1 MVHGPDAEPEQRTVD
16 RHLQVL
22 SPVTNGVCIS
32 EQNAA
37 SLREAFKGLAA
48 KADEGGL
55 RAIDIKID
63 MLRVIEPIVG
73 KDHSV
78 LIRNHDYLRSFHTSQ
93 EDDGGQMVRGILHSS
108 SDNFP
113 MET

>member
-1 MVHGPDAEPEQRTVD
+1 MVHGPDAEPKQHTID

-32 EQNAA
+32 EENTA
-37 SLREAFKGLAA
+37 SLRKAFKGLVA

-55 RAIDIKID
+55 QAIDIKID
-63 MLRVIEPIVG
+63 MLSIIEPIVE

-78 LIRNHDYLRSFHTSQ
+78 LVRNRDYLRSFHTSQ
-93 EDDGGQMVRGILHSS
+93 EDDGEQMVRGILHSS
-108 SDNFP
+108 SVNFP